1 MHGNSAY
8 RRMYE
13 TRPLTPQMVD
23 AAIDM
28 LQLDDFDANELRKR
42 AALEAGWVI
51 DFNLAGMGV

>member
-1 MHGNSAY
+1 
-8 RRMYE
+8 MYE

-42 AALEAGWVI
+42 GALEAGWVI